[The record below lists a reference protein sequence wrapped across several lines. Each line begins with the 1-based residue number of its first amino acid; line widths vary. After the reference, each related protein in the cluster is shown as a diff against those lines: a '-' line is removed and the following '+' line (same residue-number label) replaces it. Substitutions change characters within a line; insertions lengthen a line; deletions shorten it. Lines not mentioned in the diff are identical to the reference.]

1 MPPLYSDE
9 LPDDP
14 QALREALEF
23 TRRRHRELADALP
36 QALFDADPSGRII
49 FANER
54 ACEVFGYTAEDLSRG
69 VMALEMVAPGDR
81 ERVQANLDLRLRG
94 QVPDSSE
101 YEMLREDGSTFPA
114 IIQADLVMHG
124 SAVCGIRG
132 MIVDISDRNA
142 QERREQERQRFEAAI
157 SRTSP
162 LLLVDGAPD
171 LDAVATAI
179 RETIGVSRVQIMR
192 LDQHEI
198 RLHAWEAVGP
208 PANANEGWVEVLRR
222 VRGGEMGAWMR
233 RLRSGEEVVIAD
245 AGAPDLPRDLEARA
259 LRECGILA
267 AMAAPVHSASGE
279 MIGLLVIADT
289 TRPRAWESEN
299 GRLLRLIAGR
309 LAISWQRLSAEQELL
324 LTNARL
330 RLLNSITE
338 RLNAGASLSDAV
350 QESCDRLK
358 ELLGCRYVELFLPAT
373 ESGAG
378 AAEGVSCRSS
388 AAPASLTGP
397 LVGTSRSGRVFE
409 ERRTLDFIGR
419 EQIVPLICDLAPPG
433 EQAMPDLAPQIY
445 EILGVEYVCQAPLLC
460 EGEVVGHLLV
470 GTAQPQ
476 PLPEWEKRFLAQY
489 AEQLAVIVAKA
500 RAEEAL
506 RDRERRYRQL
516 FNSGNDAIFVHSLA
530 DGPTGRFVEVNDV
543 ACTLLGYPRE
553 ELLRM
558 SPLQL
563 QARPSRRD
571 ALRVRAELEANG
583 RALYETMH
591 RRADGST
598 IPVEVNAHLFELD
611 GGQAVLAIARD
622 ITVRRRD
629 EERLR
634 GALIELQAANRELE
648 TARREAEEA
657 NRLKS
662 EFLAN
667 TSHEIRT
674 PLNGIIGYLQ
684 LILSNMCDSREEERE
699 FVEGANRSARH
710 LMALINDVLDVA
722 RIEAGRL
729 ELDAR
734 AVAVAELIA
743 DVQAIVR
750 PQAEQSGLALVVH
763 PVDPALRAWCDEDRL
778 KRVLV
783 NLIGN
788 AIKFTPGG
796 GAVTVCTEA
805 NPAGEVV
812 RFSVEDTG
820 IGIPPD
826 KLDRIFDKFVQVD
839 GSTTRRTGGT
849 GLGLTI
855 SRQLVE
861 LMGGT
866 LRCASEGEGK
876 GSCFS
881 FTIPVGRRLSE

>member
-1 MPPLYSDE
+1 MFSHDW
-9 LPDDP
+9 PDDP
-14 QALREALEF
+14 
-23 TRRRHRELADALP
+23 RR
-36 QALFDADPSGRII
+36 
-49 FANER
+49 
-54 ACEVFGYTAEDLSRG
+54 
-69 VMALEMVAPGDR
+69 
-81 ERVQANLDLRLRG
+81 
-94 QVPDSSE
+94 
-101 YEMLREDGSTFPA
+101 
-114 IIQADLVMHG
+114 
-124 SAVCGIRG
+124 
-132 MIVDISDRNA
+132 A
-142 QERREQERQRFEAAI
+142 QEI
-157 SRTSP
+157 
-162 LLLVDGAPD
+162 
-171 LDAVATAI
+171 
-179 RETIGVSRVQIMR
+179 
-192 LDQHEI
+192 
-198 RLHAWEAVGP
+198 
-208 PANANEGWVEVLRR
+208 
-222 VRGGEMGAWMR
+222 
-233 RLRSGEEVVIAD
+233 
-245 AGAPDLPRDLEARA
+245 
-259 LRECGILA
+259 
-267 AMAAPVHSASGE
+267 
-279 MIGLLVIADT
+279 T
-289 TRPRAWESEN
+289 T
-299 GRLLRLIAGR
+299 
-309 LAISWQRLSAEQELL
+309 
-324 LTNARL
+324 ARL
-330 RLLNSITE
+330 RLLNSVSE

-350 QESCDRLK
+350 QESCDGLK
-358 ELLGCRYVELFLPAT
+358 DLLGCRYVELFLPAD
-373 ESGAG
+373 ESVAG

-388 AAPASLTGP
+388 GALASLSGP

-445 EILGVEYVCQAPLLC
+445 EILGVEYVCQVPLLC
-460 EGEVVGHLLV
+460 EGEVVGHLLI
-470 GTAQPQ
+470 GTAQPR

-530 DGPTGRFVEVNDV
+530 DGPSGCFVEVNDV
-543 ACTLLGYPRE
+543 ACTLLGYTRE

-563 QARPSRRD
+563 QADASHRD
-571 ALRVRAELEANG
+571 ARRIRVELEANG
-583 RALYETMH
+583 RALYETLH

-598 IPVEVNAHLFELD
+598 VPVEVSAHLFELD
-611 GGQAVLAIARD
+611 GGTAVLSIARD
-622 ITVRRRD
+622 ITARRRD

-634 GALIELQAANRELE
+634 GALVELKAANRELE
-648 TARREAEEA
+648 IARREAEEA

-684 LILSNMCDSREEERE
+684 LILNDMCDSPEEERE
-699 FVEGANRSARH
+699 FLEGASRSARH

-729 ELDAR
+729 ELEPQ
-734 AVAVAELIA
+734 AVAVAGLLA

-750 PQAEQSGLALVVH
+750 PQAEQNELALIIH
-763 PVDPALRAWCDEDRL
+763 AVDPALQAWCDGDRL
-778 KRVLV
+778 KQVLV

-788 AIKFTPGG
+788 AVKFTPRGG
-796 GAVTVCTEA
+796 SVTVRTEA
-805 NPAGEVV
+805 DSVDEVV

-839 GSTTRRTGGT
+839 GSTTRRTGGS

-866 LRCASEGEGK
+866 LQCASEGEGK

-881 FTIPVGRRLSE
+881 FTVPVDRQLPQ